1 MIKFRNQ
8 GSSAKAKASKKVVVE
23 VKHPRKLNK
32 ANSIWGGIDLA
43 KHSHDVEQHLPTA
56 SETEK
61 AADQKFG
68 SGLNNEKSVADKL
81 PVVRVLE
88 DRKQAAE
95 IEAGKQAAL
104 NFDPESDLFMDEKA
118 HMQRSDAYM
127 QRLDGSRLLADKEVP
142 DAEVVGSLKTEE
154 AVVADAVQLSD
165 AAEDNTHQESIEF
178 DSDVS
183 GVDPVSEHSSR
194 LDDSD
199 DSFEDETSVEMSS
212 TEGVAED
219 EAPSPTESYSE
230 DDVDD
235 NVASNRPLKAL
246 SIRFSQKTRTKKI
259 PGIRYVRRNGEL
271 QIARGDKWKVPRI
284 VKSSRV

>member
-8 GSSAKAKASKKVVVE
+8 GSSAKANASKKVVVE

-43 KHSHDVEQHLPTA
+43 KHSHDVEQHLPSA
-56 SETEK
+56 GELEK
-61 AADQKFG
+61 APNQKVEDHH
-68 SGLNNEKSVADKL
+68 NNETTVVTKSPA
-81 PVVRVLE
+81 VRVLE
-88 DRKQAAE
+88 DKKQAAE
-95 IEAGKQAAL
+95 IEAEKQAAL
-104 NFDPESDLFMDEKA
+104 NFDPESDLALDDNAYK
-118 HMQRSDAYM
+118 QRSDVYM
-127 QRLDGSRLLADKEVP
+127 QRLDGLRLLADKAVP

-154 AVVADAVQLSD
+154 AVVTDAGQLSD
-165 AAEDNTHQESIEF
+165 AAENNMHHENIEL

-183 GVDPVSEHSSR
+183 GVAPVSEHPSR
-194 LDDSD
+194 SD
-199 DSFEDETSVEMSS
+199 DSGDSRDDETSLEMSS
-212 TEGVAED
+212 TEGVSED
-219 EAPSPTESYSE
+219 EAPSPTSYSE

>member
-8 GSSAKAKASKKVVVE
+8 GSSAKANASKKVVVE

-43 KHSHDVEQHLPTA
+43 KHSHDVEQHLPSA
-56 SETEK
+56 GELEK
-61 AADQKFG
+61 APNQKVEDHH
-68 SGLNNEKSVADKL
+68 NNETTVVTKSPA
-81 PVVRVLE
+81 VRVLE
-88 DRKQAAE
+88 DKKQAAE
-95 IEAGKQAAL
+95 IEAEKQAAL
-104 NFDPESDLFMDEKA
+104 NFDPESDLALDDNA
-118 HMQRSDAYM
+118 YMQRSDAYM
-127 QRLDGSRLLADKEVP
+127 QRLDGLRLLADKEVP

-199 DSFEDETSVEMSS
+199 DSYEDETSVEMSS

-219 EAPSPTESYSE
+219 EALSPTESSSE

-235 NVASNRPLKAL
+235 NVTSNRPLKAL